1 LTAPAQ
7 VCRNLYRPTGLSLFN
22 NEKVRTMTLREKI
35 IHESLRQF
43 CIKGFL
49 NTSITEIIA
58 AVGSSKGGLY
68 NHFQSKE
75 QLFLSALS
83 EARKIWRDI
92 NLAGVDGVR
101 RPIDK
106 IKCILKNYRDCY
118 LPDSKNLPGGC
129 IFVNLAVE
137 LNDQQ
142 PHLAQEVNEG
152 FARFKQ
158 MIQRLLDQEKE
169 AGRLRPGVNT
179 RRVTEMVF
187 SGLLGACVMY
197 TSDKSQEN
205 LNHTINALIEHLE
218 MVSNGA
224 MRA

>member
-1 LTAPAQ
+1 
-7 VCRNLYRPTGLSLFN
+7 
-22 NEKVRTMTLREKI
+22 MTLREKI

-129 IFVNLAVE
+129 RKVQANDPAVVGPRE
-137 LNDQQ
+137 RGRPAAARGQHPAGYRD
-142 PHLAQEVNEG
+142 G
-152 FARFKQ
+152 FFWAVGSVCDVHF
-158 MIQRLLDQEKE
+158 
-169 AGRLRPGVNT
+169 G
-179 RRVTEMVF
+179 
-187 SGLLGACVMY
+187 
-197 TSDKSQEN
+197 
-205 LNHTINALIEHLE
+205 
-218 MVSNGA
+218 
-224 MRA
+224 